1 MTLQFAPVPFAGL
14 LIASGLTEA
23 APALKIIFYLTI
35 GVAITL
41 FFWLRD
47 RQGHRYADFFRRYVA
62 VYYYVSALLFGFI
75 HLTNY
80 TTLSAWWY
88 APFLILPQLIGGFL
102 FGYARIRLGFWYAVL
117 AHTLGNLL
125 FTLGDG
131 MNTLFGAAGG
141 VIWLAI
147 LVLSSAALV
156 VMVFKKHLIALK
168 APLPQ
173 G

>member
-1 MTLQFAPVPFAGL
+1 
-14 LIASGLTEA
+14 A
-23 APALKIIFYLTI
+23 APLVKIVFYVTI

-47 RQGHRYADFFRRYVA
+47 RRGHRYADFFRRYVA
-62 VYYYVSALLFGFI
+62 VYYYVSALLFGFV

-80 TTLSAWWY
+80 STLNAWWY
-88 APFLILPQLIGGFL
+88 APILILPQLIGGFL

-117 AHTLGNLL
+117 AHMLTNLL

-131 MNTLFGAAGG
+131 MNALFGPAGG
-141 VIWLAI
+141 VVWLAI
-147 LVLSSAALV
+147 LLLCSLGLAG
-156 VMVFKKHLIALK
+156 MVFKRNPIKVQT
-168 APLPQ
+168 PLPQ